1 MASPVPP
8 ARSLFFCRR
17 TLAAAALAMVW
28 FASTGEAQSARPNI
42 LFIAADDLRTELGC
56 YGDRVVRSPNID
68 ALAARGVV
76 FTGAYCQQAV
86 CCPSRSSML
95 TGLRPDTIRVWD
107 LQTYF
112 RNNVPDVVT
121 LPQDFKE
128 HGYFSQDIGK
138 IYHNDTRPA
147 SAGARMYDLPSWSI
161 PPVHADGEHWRD
173 WVVPGHPEGPAKKQ
187 GPIQCLDVPDD
198 AYYDGKIASEAIAA
212 LRGFKASGQSFFLGV
227 GFWKPHLPYNAPK
240 KYWDLYEP
248 DGVPPPANPLPPQGA
263 PAIALHNSFE
273 LRGYAGMPQAGDIP
287 TEASRRLREGYYA
300 CISYMDA
307 QLGRVLAEL
316 TRLGLAEN
324 TIIVLLGD
332 NGFHL
337 GEHDLWGKTSNYEL
351 DAHIPLIIVAP
362 GRGARG
368 AQARGLVELLD
379 VYPTLLELCGLP
391 RVPGLEGRSLVPL
404 LEDPARPGKE
414 AVLTEHPHPFY
425 TPKSTAMGYALR
437 TERYRY
443 VEWRDLTTKAVTARE
458 LYDYELDPLEK
469 RNVVDDPAEADL
481 VARLA
486 RQLTGLRAVPAS
498 AVAAR

>member
-1 MASPVPP
+1 MLSPVFP
-8 ARSLFFCRR
+8 ARSVFAIGIRIG
-17 TLAAAALAMVW
+17 AAMALPGLTSNGAAR
-28 FASTGEAQSARPNI
+28 SARPNV
-42 LFIAADDLRTELGC
+42 LFMAADDLRTELGC
-56 YGDRVVRSPNID
+56 YGDRVVHSPNID

-121 LPQDFKE
+121 LPQDFKI

-161 PPVHADGEHWRD
+161 PPVHAEGEHWRD
-173 WVVPGHPEGPAKKQ
+173 WVVPGHPEGPARKQ

-198 AYYDGKIASEAIAA
+198 AYFDGQIASEAIAA
-212 LRGFKASGQSFFLGV
+212 LRGFKASGRSFFLGL

-248 DGVPPPANPLPPQGA
+248 GGVPPPANPRAPKGA
-263 PAIALHNSFE
+263 PAIALHDSFE
-273 LRGYAGMPQAGDIP
+273 LRGYAGMPNTGAIPDEQA
-287 TEASRRLREGYYA
+287 RRLRQGYYA

-307 QLGRVLAEL
+307 QIGRVLAEL
-316 TRLGLAEN
+316 TRLGLADD
-324 TIIVLLGD
+324 TVVVLLGD

-351 DAHIPLIIVAP
+351 DAHIPLIVAVP
-362 GRGARG
+362 GRGAHG
-368 AQARGLVELLD
+368 ASARGLVELLD

-391 RVPGLEGRSLVPL
+391 EMRGLEGTSFVPL
-404 LEDPARPGKE
+404 LDDPARPGKE

-425 TPKSTAMGYALR
+425 TPKATAMGYALR

-443 VEWRDLTTKAVTARE
+443 VEWHALTTGEVQARE
-458 LYDYELDPLEK
+458 LYDYAMDPLET
-469 RNVVDDPAEADL
+469 RNVVDEPARAEL

-486 RQLTGLRAVPAS
+486 RQLTRLRAVPAREG
-498 AVAAR
+498 AAG